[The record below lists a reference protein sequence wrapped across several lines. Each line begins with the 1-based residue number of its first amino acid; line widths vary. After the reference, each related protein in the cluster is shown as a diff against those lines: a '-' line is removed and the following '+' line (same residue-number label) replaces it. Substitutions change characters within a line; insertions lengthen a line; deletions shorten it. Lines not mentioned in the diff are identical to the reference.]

1 MIRPILAITMGD
13 PAGIGPEIILKALA
27 NDADYSKAIPVIYGD
42 QFVLRDAARMC
53 GLALGFRSIQLP
65 ADAIGVPG
73 TVECIDLRR
82 LSREDYHPG
91 KTNAACGDAA
101 YQYIVRAIDA
111 AAKGEVAGIVTAPI
125 CKEALHQA
133 GHMYAGHTEIF
144 AAQTGVKRYAML
156 LMCRSLRVIH
166 CTTHASIRNACDLV
180 RQERVYDVIHLAAQA
195 LQTLGIARGRIAVAG
210 LNPHASENGLFGSEE
225 KEEILPAIQRAQAEG
240 IPVTGPLPPDTVFVK
255 ALGGQ
260 YDMVVAMYHDQG
272 HIPLKMAGFQMDAST
287 GRFASMCGVNITVG
301 LPILRVSVDHG
312 TAFDIAGSNSANP
325 QSMLEAMRIA
335 AQMAPHYAKKGEN
348 NGDKAGHSGG

>member
-1 MIRPILAITMGD
+1 M
-13 PAGIGPEIILKALA
+13 
-27 NDADYSKAIPVIYGD
+27 
-42 QFVLRDAARMC
+42 
-53 GLALGFRSIQLP
+53 
-65 ADAIGVPG
+65 
-73 TVECIDLRR
+73 
-82 LSREDYHPG
+82 
-91 KTNAACGDAA
+91 
-101 YQYIVRAIDA
+101 
-111 AAKGEVAGIVTAPI
+111 
-125 CKEALHQA
+125 
-133 GHMYAGHTEIF
+133 
-144 AAQTGVKRYAML
+144 
-156 LMCRSLRVIH
+156 
-166 CTTHASIRNACDLV
+166 
-180 RQERVYDVIHLAAQA
+180 
-195 LQTLGIARGRIAVAG
+195 
-210 LNPHASENGLFGSEE
+210 
-225 KEEILPAIQRAQAEG
+225 
-240 IPVTGPLPPDTVFVK
+240 TGPLPPDTVFVK